1 MRDPVIRKMV
11 LGFISIH
18 ILHHAA
24 REPFFGSWMIDEL
37 NHHGYEMSAGTLYPI
52 LHKMEADGLLT
63 REDRLADGKI
73 RKYYSI
79 TQKGAHVLAKAREQA
94 YELFKEI
101 RE

>member
-1 MRDPVIRKMV
+1 MSDPVIRKMV

-18 ILHHAA
+18 ILHHATV
-24 REPFFGSWMIDEL
+24 EPFYGSWMIDEL
-37 NHHGYEMSAGTLYPI
+37 NRHSYEMSAGTLYPI
-52 LHKMEADGLLT
+52 LHKMEADGLLA

-79 TQKGAHVLAKAREQA
+79 TDHGKDVLAKARKQA

>member
-1 MRDPVIRKMV
+1 MSDPVIRKMV

-18 ILHHAA
+18 ILHHASG
-24 REPFFGSWMIDEL
+24 EPFYGSWMIDEL
-37 NHHGYEMSAGTLYPI
+37 NRHGYDMSAGTLYPI
-52 LHKMEADGLLT
+52 LHKMEADGLLV
-63 REDRLADGKI
+63 RDDRLVDGKI

-79 TQKGAHVLAKAREQA
+79 TDHGTDVLAQARKQA